1 MHEAP
6 TYDDSPVARTGRE
19 ELRSTLRLAGPIV
32 VVQLGMMLMGVVDT
46 IFVGHLSA
54 AALGAVALGNL
65 YFFNVAHFSVG
76 TLLALDPLVAQAV
89 GARDEAAVAR
99 AMQRGLLLAVA
110 LSAFTAL
117 LMLPAAEFLRAFRQQ
132 PEILPAAAG
141 YIRISIWGVLPFLG
155 FVVLRQSLQA
165 LHRLRPIVVTIVVA
179 NAANVFLNWVLVY
192 GNLGVSALGSDGSA
206 WATAASRW
214 LMALLLLWLARD
226 ELIRRLVPMR
236 REALALVPLARMMR
250 IGVPI
255 GLQHLLEV
263 GAFGVI
269 GLLMG
274 TLGTAEI
281 AAHQVA
287 ITLAATTFMVPLGVG
302 AAAAVRVG
310 HAVGAGDPHGA
321 RLAARVAL
329 QLGVGFMV
337 FSGVVFLAFP
347 AALGRIY
354 TSEPGVLALAV
365 LLIPVAGVFQVFD
378 GLQAVSVGIL
388 RGVGDVDAPF
398 IIALVGFWLIGFP
411 VSWYLGFHTPAG
423 AIGLWWGF
431 VAGLAAV
438 GVILVVRVRVRLQR
452 TIERIER

>member
-1 MHEAP
+1 
-6 TYDDSPVARTGRE
+6 
-19 ELRSTLRLAGPIV
+19 
-32 VVQLGMMLMGVVDT
+32 
-46 IFVGHLSA
+46 
-54 AALGAVALGNL
+54 
-65 YFFNVAHFSVG
+65 
-76 TLLALDPLVAQAV
+76 
-89 GARDEAAVAR
+89 
-99 AMQRGLLLAVA
+99 
-110 LSAFTAL
+110 
-117 LMLPAAEFLRAFRQQ
+117 MLPAAEFLRAFRQQ

-192 GNLGVSALGSDGSA
+192 GNLGVPALGSDGSA